1 MTTTDPENNT
11 APAAATPPEVWPG
24 PMEGVGRADFV
35 RAVNRLRLADRWLTP
50 FWRVTPAGAPR
61 PRQAAE
67 FLAPFLEGGIPV
79 TLQLLGDDPALL
91 AAAAVEFRKQG
102 AAGIDLNCG
111 CPSRRVVGHRGG
123 GDLLRRPETIVAILS
138 ELRGALGG
146 DVPLSCKLRCGF
158 AAPEESGP
166 LLDRLAGCGLA
177 DRLFLHFRTV
187 QEGYSA
193 VPDRVGRLRRAVRAA
208 AGLPVVVN
216 GDITDAEGGWKL
228 AADTGAAGVM
238 AARGWLRD
246 PWLLRRLAEPE
257 RRDFPAP
264 SEARELFYAEVR
276 RAGAAGGHAVEIAKM
291 LWGADS
297 PRFRAEVA
305 ALAPGR

>member
-1 MTTTDPENNT
+1 MTSTDLKCNPI
-11 APAAATPPEVWPG
+11 PAARRPEIWPG

-35 RAVNRLRLADRWLTP
+35 RAVNRLRLVDRWLTP
-50 FWRVTPAGAPR
+50 FWRVSAAGAPR
-61 PRQAAE
+61 PRQAAG
-67 FLAPFLEGGIPV
+67 FLAPFLEGGLPV
-79 TLQLLGDDPALL
+79 TLQLLGDDPAAL
-91 AAAAVEFRKQG
+91 AAAAVEFRRQG

-111 CPSRRVVGHRGG
+111 CPSRRVIGHGGG
-123 GDLLRRPETIVAILS
+123 GDLLRHPGTIVAILS
-138 ELRGALGG
+138 AIRGALGG
-146 DVPLSCKLRCGF
+146 EVPLSCKLRCGF
-158 AAPEESGP
+158 SSPEESGP
-166 LLDRLAGCGLA
+166 LLARLAGSGLV
-177 DRLFLHFRTV
+177 DRVFLHFRTV

-193 VPDRVGRLRRAVRAA
+193 VPDRAGRLRRAVRAA

-216 GDITDAEGGWKL
+216 GDITDAADGSKL
-228 AADTGAAGVM
+228 AAETGAAGVM

-246 PWLLRRLAEPE
+246 PWLLRRLAEPG

-264 SEARELFYAEVR
+264 EEGRELFYAEVR

-305 ALAPGR
+305 ALGPAK

>member
-1 MTTTDPENNT
+1 MTDRKSNPV
-11 APAAATPPEVWPG
+11 PPAATPEIWPG

-35 RAVNRLRLADRWLTP
+35 RAVNRLRLVDRWLTP
-50 FWRVTPAGAPR
+50 FWRVSGAGTPR

-67 FLAPFLEGGIPV
+67 FLAPFLEGGVPV
-79 TLQLLGDDPALL
+79 TLQLLGDDPAAL
-91 AAAAVEFRKQG
+91 AAAAVEFRRQG

-138 ELRGALGG
+138 ELRDALGG
-146 DVPLSCKLRCGF
+146 GVPLSCKLRCGF
-158 AAPEESGP
+158 AAPEEIEP
-166 LLDRLAGCGLA
+166 LLGRLAGSGLLS
-177 DRLFLHFRTV
+177 RLFLHFRTV

-193 VPDRVGRLRRAVRAA
+193 VPDRAGRLARAVRAA

-216 GDITDAEGGWKL
+216 GDIADADEGWKL
-228 AADTGAAGVM
+228 AAETGAAGVM

-264 SEARELFYAEVR
+264 AEARELFYAEVR
-276 RAGAAGGHAVEIAKM
+276 RAGAVGGHAVEIAKM

-305 ALAPGR
+305 AIGSPR